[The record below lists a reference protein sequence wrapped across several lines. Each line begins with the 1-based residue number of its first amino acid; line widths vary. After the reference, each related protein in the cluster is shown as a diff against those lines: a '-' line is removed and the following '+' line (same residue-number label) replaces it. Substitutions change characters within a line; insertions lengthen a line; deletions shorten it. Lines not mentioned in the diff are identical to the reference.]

1 MNMEQKQSGAAR
13 VMAVLDVLGSADAAQ
28 FPDGMT
34 VSDVSR
40 TLGREKSVVSRQL
53 KSLLETGLV
62 ARDPDG
68 RYELS
73 WRLFALALRAGDQ
86 RLTKVAAPLMFRL
99 TEVVRERSYLTVL
112 SDGEVLT
119 VRSESSRRSIEAAGW
134 VGRTV
139 PVNRTSSGMALLMDH
154 DDDHIL
160 DMVQSGQDGVGIK
173 EARSFLARIQ
183 EARLKGYTVA
193 NRTFD
198 PELLGI
204 GAPVRDYSGRITAA
218 MNISGPALR
227 VEPHIDVFSG
237 HLLSTVR
244 TLQQALSPVAPLSA

>member
-1 MNMEQKQSGAAR
+1 MDMEQKQSGAAR
-13 VMAVLDVLGSADAAQ
+13 VMAILDVLSSAGAAQ

-40 TLGREKSVVSRQL
+40 VLGREKSVVSRQL

-86 RLTKVAAPLMFRL
+86 RLTKVAGPLMFRL

-112 SDGEVLT
+112 SDGQVLT
-119 VRSESSRRSIEAAGW
+119 VHSESSRRSIEAAGW

-139 PVNRTSSGMALLMDH
+139 SVNRSSSGMALLLDH
-154 DDDHIL
+154 EDDHIL
-160 DMVQSGQDGVGIK
+160 DIARSGQDGVGMR
-173 EARSFLARIQ
+173 EARAFLARIQ
-183 EARLKGYTVA
+183 ESRLQGYTVA
-193 NRTFD
+193 NRIFD

-218 MNISGPALR
+218 VNISGPAPR
-227 VEPHIDVFSG
+227 IEPQVSVFAG
-237 HLLSTVR
+237 HLLTTVR
-244 TLQQALSPVAPLSA
+244 ALQNALSPADHLSA